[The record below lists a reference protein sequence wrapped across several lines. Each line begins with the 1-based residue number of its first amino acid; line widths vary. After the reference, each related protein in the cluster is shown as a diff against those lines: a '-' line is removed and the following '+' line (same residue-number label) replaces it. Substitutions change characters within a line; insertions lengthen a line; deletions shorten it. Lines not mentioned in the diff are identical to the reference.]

1 MDAATTLRRAR
12 HSAGISQA
20 ELARRARVPQ
30 ATVARIEAGSVVPS
44 LATFDRLL
52 TLCGT
57 PLRPVPRESTSP
69 PPFRGAG
76 PGDRPYWLWDTDLTL
91 AEFTARL
98 HTGSA
103 SERGWALSRL
113 LAHATWPDIWNLVT
127 AEQLRKDWPLVRL
140 ADKDVWTDYLDADAA
155 CAA

>member
-1 MDAATTLRRAR
+1 MDAASTLRRAR
-12 HSAGISQA
+12 RSAGISQA
-20 ELARRARVPQ
+20 ELARRALVPQ
-30 ATVARIEAGSVVPS
+30 ATVGRIEAGSVVPS

-52 TLCGT
+52 TLCGA
-57 PLRPVPRESTSP
+57 PLSAVPRPSTSP

-98 HTGSA
+98 HAESA
-103 SERGWALSRL
+103 EERGWALSRL
-113 LAHATWPDIWNLVT
+113 LAHATWPDIWRIVT
-127 AEQLRKDWPLVRL
+127 TEQLRKDWSLVRL
-140 ADKDVWTDYLDADAA
+140 ANRDVWTDFLDADAA